1 MIKKEKTI
9 KVYSDKENINIL
21 TSLLVS
27 YGVRHIV
34 VCPGSRNAPLVHN
47 FDVSPDITTHAV
59 TDERSAA
66 FFALG
71 LRLRLRQ
78 PVAVCVTSGSALLNT
93 MPGAAEATYQH
104 EGIIIISADR
114 PQAWIGQLD
123 GQTMPQHGALGTF
136 ASPSVSLPEPHNDT
150 ERWLCRRLICEA
162 MIANTCP
169 PFPSVHINVPV
180 SEPLFGFS
188 TPCLPEIPPVGIANL
203 DDQNGRETLRR
214 ILKGKRRLMVI
225 SGQTSDDKPSAEK
238 ACILCRG
245 AEEEDQRSTDDTAAG
260 FLMDK
265 ASGCVFVA
273 EWLSPYGRV
282 RHIDEILRTTCAEE
296 LDNMRP
302 DCIVY
307 IGGHTVS
314 KRLRHYMRSLDSR
327 TMFITVSDDGML
339 HDVSQHTTLVV
350 KATAG
355 DFMRMICNGAI
366 CPDADMDFVR
376 RWHDMD
382 NMAARR
388 ISASCPP
395 YSQMLAIRRLEE
407 NIDNSKDIV
416 CYANSLSVRAGM
428 MYASAYRY
436 CNRGLNGI
444 EGTLS
449 MAAGMAA
456 GAKEEGMT
464 AGNMTAAQNVYC
476 VIGDLSFFYDSNA
489 LWIQEL
495 AGNMRIMLINNQR
508 GAIFGMLPGLDR
520 SPAHKPLIAAGHNAT
535 AEGICSQYGMEYY
548 RATDTPSLEEGIRL
562 LTSGVHDR
570 PVVLEVLTDADTDAD
585 AYSKALE

>member
-1 MIKKEKTI
+1 M
-9 KVYSDKENINIL
+9 YSDKENINIL

-188 TPCLPEIPPVGIANL
+188 TPCLPEIPPVGIADL

-225 SGQTSDDKPSAEK
+225 SGQTY
-238 ACILCRG
+238 
-245 AEEEDQRSTDDTAAG
+245 DDTAAG

-382 NMAARR
+382 NMAVRR

-570 PVVLEVLTDADTDAD
+570 PVVLEVLTDADTDAV

>member
-1 MIKKEKTI
+1 M
-9 KVYSDKENINIL
+9 YSDKENINIL

-188 TPCLPEIPPVGIANL
+188 TPCLPEIPPVGIADL

-225 SGQTSDDKPSAEK
+225 SGQTSDDSV
-238 ACILCRG
+238 
-245 AEEEDQRSTDDTAAG
+245 AG
-260 FLMDK
+260 LLMDK

-520 SPAHKPLIAAGHNAT
+520 SPAHKSLIAAGHNAT

>member
-1 MIKKEKTI
+1 M
-9 KVYSDKENINIL
+9 YSDKENINIL

-188 TPCLPEIPPVGIANL
+188 TPCLPEIPPVGIADL

-225 SGQTSDDKPSAEK
+225 SGQTSDDSV
-238 ACILCRG
+238 
-245 AEEEDQRSTDDTAAG
+245 AG

-265 ASGCVFVA
+265 ASGFVFVA

>member
-1 MIKKEKTI
+1 M
-9 KVYSDKENINIL
+9 YSDKENINIL

-188 TPCLPEIPPVGIANL
+188 TPCLPEIPPVGIADL

-225 SGQTSDDKPSAEK
+225 SGQTY
-238 ACILCRG
+238 
-245 AEEEDQRSTDDTAAG
+245 DDTAAG
-260 FLMDK
+260 LMMDK

-495 AGNMRIMLINNQR
+495 VGNMRIMLINNQR

>member
-1 MIKKEKTI
+1 M
-9 KVYSDKENINIL
+9 YSDKENINIL

-188 TPCLPEIPPVGIANL
+188 TPCLPEIPPVGIADL

-225 SGQTSDDKPSAEK
+225 SGQTSDDS
-238 ACILCRG
+238 
-245 AEEEDQRSTDDTAAG
+245 AAG
-260 FLMDK
+260 LLMDK

>member
-1 MIKKEKTI
+1 M
-9 KVYSDKENINIL
+9 YSDKENINIL

-188 TPCLPEIPPVGIANL
+188 TPCLPEIPPVGIADL

-225 SGQTSDDKPSAEK
+225 SGQTYDDS
-238 ACILCRG
+238 
-245 AEEEDQRSTDDTAAG
+245 AAG
-260 FLMDK
+260 LLMDK

-464 AGNMTAAQNVYC
+464 AGNMTTAQNVYC

>member
-1 MIKKEKTI
+1 M
-9 KVYSDKENINIL
+9 YSDKENINIL

-225 SGQTSDDKPSAEK
+225 SGQTS
-238 ACILCRG
+238 
-245 AEEEDQRSTDDTAAG
+245 DDTAAG

-562 LTSGVHDR
+562 LTSEVHDR

>member
-1 MIKKEKTI
+1 M
-9 KVYSDKENINIL
+9 YSDKENINIL

-180 SEPLFGFS
+180 TEPLFGFS
-188 TPCLPEIPPVGIANL
+188 APCLPEIPPVGIADL

-225 SGQTSDDKPSAEK
+225 SGQTY
-238 ACILCRG
+238 
-245 AEEEDQRSTDDTAAG
+245 DDTAAG

-355 DFMRMICNGAI
+355 DCMRMICNGAI

-376 RWHDMD
+376 RWYDMD

-495 AGNMRIMLINNQR
+495 AGNLRIMLINNQR

>member
-188 TPCLPEIPPVGIANL
+188 TPCLPEIPPVGIADL

-225 SGQTSDDKPSAEK
+225 SGQTY
-238 ACILCRG
+238 
-245 AEEEDQRSTDDTAAG
+245 DDTTAG
-260 FLMDK
+260 LLMDK

>member
-1 MIKKEKTI
+1 M
-9 KVYSDKENINIL
+9 YSDKENINIL

-169 PFPSVHINVPV
+169 PYPSVHINVPV

-188 TPCLPEIPPVGIANL
+188 TPCLPEIPPVGIADL

-225 SGQTSDDKPSAEK
+225 SGQTYDDS
-238 ACILCRG
+238 
-245 AEEEDQRSTDDTAAG
+245 AAG
-260 FLMDK
+260 LLMDK

-355 DFMRMICNGAI
+355 DFMRMICNGTI

-456 GAKEEGMT
+456 GAKEEGVT
-464 AGNMTAAQNVYC
+464 AGNITAAQNVYC

>member
-188 TPCLPEIPPVGIANL
+188 TPCLPEIPPVGIADL

-225 SGQTSDDKPSAEK
+225 SGQTY
-238 ACILCRG
+238 
-245 AEEEDQRSTDDTAAG
+245 DDTAAG
-260 FLMDK
+260 LLMDK

-520 SPAHKPLIAAGHNAT
+520 SPAHKPMIAAGHNAT

>member
-34 VCPGSRNAPLVHN
+34 VCPGSRNSPLVHN

-225 SGQTSDDKPSAEK
+225 SGQTYDDS
-238 ACILCRG
+238 
-245 AEEEDQRSTDDTAAG
+245 AAG
-260 FLMDK
+260 LLMDK

-366 CPDADMDFVR
+366 CPNADMDFVR

>member
-188 TPCLPEIPPVGIANL
+188 TPCLPEIPPVGIADL

-225 SGQTSDDKPSAEK
+225 SGQTYDDS
-238 ACILCRG
+238 
-245 AEEEDQRSTDDTAAG
+245 AAG
-260 FLMDK
+260 LLMDN

-355 DFMRMICNGAI
+355 DFMRMICNGTI

-449 MAAGMAA
+449 MAAGLAA

-548 RATDTPSLEEGIRL
+548 RATDTLSLEEGIRL

>member
-1 MIKKEKTI
+1 M
-9 KVYSDKENINIL
+9 YSDKENINIL

-188 TPCLPEIPPVGIANL
+188 TPCLPEIPPVGIADL

-225 SGQTSDDKPSAEK
+225 SGQTSDD
-238 ACILCRG
+238 
-245 AEEEDQRSTDDTAAG
+245 TAAEL
-260 FLMDK
+260 LMDK

-376 RWHDMD
+376 RWYDMD

>member
-188 TPCLPEIPPVGIANL
+188 TPCLPEIPPVGIADL

-225 SGQTSDDKPSAEK
+225 SGQTY
-238 ACILCRG
+238 
-245 AEEEDQRSTDDTAAG
+245 DDTAAG
-260 FLMDK
+260 LLMDK

-476 VIGDLSFFYDSNA
+476 VIGDLSFFYDNNA

>member
-150 ERWLCRRLICEA
+150 ECWLCRRLICEA

-188 TPCLPEIPPVGIANL
+188 TPCLPEIPPVGIADL

-225 SGQTSDDKPSAEK
+225 SGQTY
-238 ACILCRG
+238 
-245 AEEEDQRSTDDTAAG
+245 DDTAAG

>member
-1 MIKKEKTI
+1 M
-9 KVYSDKENINIL
+9 YSDKENINIL

-188 TPCLPEIPPVGIANL
+188 TPCLPEIPPVGIADL

-225 SGQTSDDKPSAEK
+225 SGQTYDDS
-238 ACILCRG
+238 
-245 AEEEDQRSTDDTAAG
+245 AAG

-407 NIDNSKDIV
+407 NIDNSKDIM
-416 CYANSLSVRAGM
+416 CYANSLSIRAGM

-464 AGNMTAAQNVYC
+464 SGNITAAQNVYC

>member
-1 MIKKEKTI
+1 M
-9 KVYSDKENINIL
+9 YSDKENINIL

-188 TPCLPEIPPVGIANL
+188 TPCLPEIPPVGIADL

-225 SGQTSDDKPSAEK
+225 SGQTS
-238 ACILCRG
+238 
-245 AEEEDQRSTDDTAAG
+245 DDTAAG

-548 RATDTPSLEEGIRL
+548 RATDTLSLEEGIRL

>member
-188 TPCLPEIPPVGIANL
+188 TPCLPEIPPVGIADL

-225 SGQTSDDKPSAEK
+225 SGQTSDDS
-238 ACILCRG
+238 
-245 AEEEDQRSTDDTAAG
+245 AAG
-260 FLMDK
+260 LLMDK

-314 KRLRHYMRSLDSR
+314 KRLRHYIRSLDSR

>member
-1 MIKKEKTI
+1 M
-9 KVYSDKENINIL
+9 YSDKENINIL

-188 TPCLPEIPPVGIANL
+188 TPCLPEIPPVGIADL

-225 SGQTSDDKPSAEK
+225 SGQTYDDS
-238 ACILCRG
+238 
-245 AEEEDQRSTDDTAAG
+245 AAG

-282 RHIDEILRTTCAEE
+282 RHIDEILRTTFAEE

-464 AGNMTAAQNVYC
+464 AGNITAAQNVYC

-548 RATDTPSLEEGIRL
+548 RATDTLSLEEGIRL

>member
-188 TPCLPEIPPVGIANL
+188 TPCLPEIPPVGIADL

-225 SGQTSDDKPSAEK
+225 SGQTY
-238 ACILCRG
+238 
-245 AEEEDQRSTDDTAAG
+245 DDTAAG
-260 FLMDK
+260 LMMDK

-495 AGNMRIMLINNQR
+495 AGNLRIMLINNQR

-548 RATDTPSLEEGIRL
+548 RATDTLSLEEGIRL

>member
-162 MIANTCP
+162 MIANACP

-188 TPCLPEIPPVGIANL
+188 TPCLPELPPVGIADL

-225 SGQTSDDKPSAEK
+225 SGQTY
-238 ACILCRG
+238 
-245 AEEEDQRSTDDTAAG
+245 DDTAAG
-260 FLMDK
+260 LLMEK

-464 AGNMTAAQNVYC
+464 AGNMTTAQNVYC

-570 PVVLEVLTDADTDAD
+570 PVVLEVLTDADTDAV

>member
-1 MIKKEKTI
+1 M
-9 KVYSDKENINIL
+9 YSDKENINIL

-188 TPCLPEIPPVGIANL
+188 TPCLPEIPPVGIADL

-225 SGQTSDDKPSAEK
+225 SGQTS
-238 ACILCRG
+238 
-245 AEEEDQRSTDDTAAG
+245 DDTAAG

-428 MYASAYRY
+428 IYASAYRY

>member
-1 MIKKEKTI
+1 M
-9 KVYSDKENINIL
+9 YSDKENINIL

-78 PVAVCVTSGSALLNT
+78 PVVVCVTSGSALLNT

-188 TPCLPEIPPVGIANL
+188 TPCLPEIPPVGIADL

-225 SGQTSDDKPSAEK
+225 SGQTYDDS
-238 ACILCRG
+238 
-245 AEEEDQRSTDDTAAG
+245 AAG
-260 FLMDK
+260 LLMDK

-444 EGTLS
+444 EGTMS

-548 RATDTPSLEEGIRL
+548 RATDTQSLEEGIRL

>member
-188 TPCLPEIPPVGIANL
+188 TPCLPEIPPVGIADL

-225 SGQTSDDKPSAEK
+225 SGQTSDDS
-238 ACILCRG
+238 
-245 AEEEDQRSTDDTAAG
+245 AAG
-260 FLMDK
+260 LLMDK

-314 KRLRHYMRSLDSR
+314 KRLRQYMRSLDSR

-376 RWHDMD
+376 RWYDMD

-548 RATDTPSLEEGIRL
+548 RATDTPSLEKGIRL

>member
-1 MIKKEKTI
+1 M
-9 KVYSDKENINIL
+9 YSDKENINIL

-188 TPCLPEIPPVGIANL
+188 TPCLPEIPPVGIADL

-214 ILKGKRRLMVI
+214 ILEGKRRLMVI
-225 SGQTSDDKPSAEK
+225 SGQTY
-238 ACILCRG
+238 
-245 AEEEDQRSTDDTAAG
+245 DDTAAG
-260 FLMDK
+260 LLMDK

-476 VIGDLSFFYDSNA
+476 VIGDLSFFYDNNA

-548 RATDTPSLEEGIRL
+548 RATDTLSLEEGIRL

-570 PVVLEVLTDADTDAD
+570 PVVLEVLTDADTDAV

>member
-1 MIKKEKTI
+1 M
-9 KVYSDKENINIL
+9 YSDKENINIL

-188 TPCLPEIPPVGIANL
+188 TPCLPEIPPVGIADL

-225 SGQTSDDKPSAEK
+225 SGQTSDDKPS
-238 ACILCRG
+238 
-245 AEEEDQRSTDDTAAG
+245 AG

>member
-123 GQTMPQHGALGTF
+123 GQTMAQHGALGTF

-188 TPCLPEIPPVGIANL
+188 TPCLPEIPPVGIADL

-225 SGQTSDDKPSAEK
+225 SGQTY
-238 ACILCRG
+238 
-245 AEEEDQRSTDDTAAG
+245 DDTAAG
-260 FLMDK
+260 LLMDK

-355 DFMRMICNGAI
+355 DFIRMICNGAI

>member
-1 MIKKEKTI
+1 M
-9 KVYSDKENINIL
+9 YSDKENINIL

-188 TPCLPEIPPVGIANL
+188 TPCLPEIPPVGIADL

-225 SGQTSDDKPSAEK
+225 SGQTYDDS
-238 ACILCRG
+238 
-245 AEEEDQRSTDDTAAG
+245 AAG
-260 FLMDK
+260 LLMDK

-366 CPDADMDFVR
+366 CPDADMEFVR
-376 RWHDMD
+376 RWYDMD

>member
-188 TPCLPEIPPVGIANL
+188 TPCLPEIPPVGIADL

-225 SGQTSDDKPSAEK
+225 SGQTYDDS
-238 ACILCRG
+238 
-245 AEEEDQRSTDDTAAG
+245 AAG
-260 FLMDK
+260 LLMDN

-464 AGNMTAAQNVYC
+464 SGNMTAAQNVYC

>member
-78 PVAVCVTSGSALLNT
+78 PIAVCVTSGSALLNT

-169 PFPSVHINVPV
+169 PFPSVHINVPI

-188 TPCLPEIPPVGIANL
+188 TPCLPEIPPVSIADL

-225 SGQTSDDKPSAEK
+225 SGQTY
-238 ACILCRG
+238 
-245 AEEEDQRSTDDTAAG
+245 DDTAAG
-260 FLMDK
+260 LLMDK

-314 KRLRHYMRSLDSR
+314 KRSRHYMRSLDSR

-395 YSQMLAIRRLEE
+395 YSQMQAIRRLEE

-456 GAKEEGMT
+456 GAKEEGKT

>member
-1 MIKKEKTI
+1 M
-9 KVYSDKENINIL
+9 YSDKENINIL

-93 MPGAAEATYQH
+93 MPGVAEATYQH

-188 TPCLPEIPPVGIANL
+188 TPCLPEIPPVGIADL

-225 SGQTSDDKPSAEK
+225 SGQTYDDS
-238 ACILCRG
+238 
-245 AEEEDQRSTDDTAAG
+245 AAG
-260 FLMDK
+260 LLMDK

-327 TMFITVSDDGML
+327 TVFITVSDDGML

-355 DFMRMICNGAI
+355 DFMRMICDGAI

-376 RWHDMD
+376 RWYDMD

-464 AGNMTAAQNVYC
+464 AGNMTATQNVYC

>member
-27 YGVRHIV
+27 YGVRHVV

-188 TPCLPEIPPVGIANL
+188 TPCLPEIPPVGIADL

-225 SGQTSDDKPSAEK
+225 SGQTYDDS
-238 ACILCRG
+238 
-245 AEEEDQRSTDDTAAG
+245 AAG
-260 FLMDK
+260 LLMDN

-350 KATAG
+350 KATVG

-366 CPDADMDFVR
+366 CPDADMEFVR
-376 RWHDMD
+376 RWYDMD

-464 AGNMTAAQNVYC
+464 SGNMTAAQNVYC

>member
-188 TPCLPEIPPVGIANL
+188 TPCLPEIPPVGIADL

-225 SGQTSDDKPSAEK
+225 SGQTYDDS
-238 ACILCRG
+238 
-245 AEEEDQRSTDDTAAG
+245 AAG

-407 NIDNSKDIV
+407 NIDNSKDIM
-416 CYANSLSVRAGM
+416 CYANSLSIRAGM

-464 AGNMTAAQNVYC
+464 SGNITAAQNVYC

>member
-1 MIKKEKTI
+1 M
-9 KVYSDKENINIL
+9 YSDKENINIL

-188 TPCLPEIPPVGIANL
+188 TPCLPEIPPVGIADL

-225 SGQTSDDKPSAEK
+225 SGQTSDDKPS
-238 ACILCRG
+238 
-245 AEEEDQRSTDDTAAG
+245 AG

-355 DFMRMICNGAI
+355 DFIRMICNGAI

-456 GAKEEGMT
+456 GAKEEGKT

>member
-188 TPCLPEIPPVGIANL
+188 TPCLPEIPPVGIADL

-225 SGQTSDDKPSAEK
+225 SGQTY
-238 ACILCRG
+238 
-245 AEEEDQRSTDDTAAG
+245 DDTAAG

-355 DFMRMICNGAI
+355 DFMRMICDGAI

-407 NIDNSKDIV
+407 KIDNSKDIV

>member
-1 MIKKEKTI
+1 M
-9 KVYSDKENINIL
+9 YSDKENINIL

-225 SGQTSDDKPSAEK
+225 SGQTYDDS
-238 ACILCRG
+238 
-245 AEEEDQRSTDDTAAG
+245 AAG
-260 FLMDK
+260 LLMDK

>member
-188 TPCLPEIPPVGIANL
+188 TPCLPEIPPVGIADL

-225 SGQTSDDKPSAEK
+225 SGQTSDDSV
-238 ACILCRG
+238 
-245 AEEEDQRSTDDTAAG
+245 AG

-265 ASGCVFVA
+265 ASGFVFVA

>member
-1 MIKKEKTI
+1 M
-9 KVYSDKENINIL
+9 YSDKENINIL

-188 TPCLPEIPPVGIANL
+188 TPCLPEIPHVGIADL

-225 SGQTSDDKPSAEK
+225 SGQTYDDS
-238 ACILCRG
+238 
-245 AEEEDQRSTDDTAAG
+245 AAG
-260 FLMDK
+260 LLMDK

-376 RWHDMD
+376 RWYDMD

-464 AGNMTAAQNVYC
+464 AGNMTTAQNVYC

>member
-188 TPCLPEIPPVGIANL
+188 TPCLPEIPPVGIADL

-225 SGQTSDDKPSAEK
+225 SGQTY
-238 ACILCRG
+238 
-245 AEEEDQRSTDDTAAG
+245 DDTAAG
-260 FLMDK
+260 LMMDK

-464 AGNMTAAQNVYC
+464 SGNMTAAQNVYC

-570 PVVLEVLTDADTDAD
+570 PVVLEVLTDADTDAV